1 MKKVL
6 IILGLCLFTSLTLF
20 AQDEEN
26 DNANEKIRNKM
37 SEFIQRRM
45 NLNKAESERFIP
57 IFFRYFKEWRTTLK
71 ENRADKQ
78 LLQLRVAE
86 LRIKYRPEFKE
97 IVGERRCNQIYD
109 HQDMFIRELI
119 DIRKDQLQRRPGL
132 KRNRMMID

>member
-57 IFFRYFKEWRTTLK
+57 IFFRYFREWRTTLK